1 MRFHGTLK
9 QSLQLAQMRI
19 RRELLAV
26 LIIIQVLS
34 LAGGCGK
41 GPENG
46 VKYYKHHTVGS
57 ILNVHGSPEM
67 VLEVNG
73 RVFRHVYGSSKGY
86 ALVPGKAS
94 ILFVT
99 DGADR
104 DSSQRTIHVYNTN
117 SNDDIQIAAPKIFFG
132 FSIGFGEYIQS
143 VSNNV
148 VVIAQD
154 LDSMTTTWKL
164 DLLSRSIGKE
174 QIIEKETGK

>member
-1 MRFHGTLK
+1 M
-9 QSLQLAQMRI
+9 
-19 RRELLAV
+19 E
-26 LIIIQVLS
+26 
-34 LAGGCGK
+34 
-41 GPENG
+41 
-46 VKYYKHHTVGS
+46 S

-73 RVFRHVYGSSKGY
+73 RVFRHVYGGTKGY

-104 DSSQRTIHVYNTN
+104 DSTQRTIHVYNTN
-117 SNDDIQIAAPKIFFG
+117 SNDDIQIEAPKIFFG

-154 LDSMTTTWKL
+154 LGSMTTTWKL

-174 QIIEKETGK
+174 QRIERGTGK